1 MTSFD
6 EKPWSAPRWG
16 VDSFLGEG
24 CPGVIGAEARSAEAG
39 VPGTDVEIGGVN
51 PVLEP

>member
-1 MTSFD
+1 MPLTSMASTWEVRMGLAEEDRAIARSD
-6 EKPWSAPRWG
+6 EP
-16 VDSFLGEG
+16 
-24 CPGVIGAEARSAEAG
+24 EARSG